1 MLEVKN
7 LCKTYVTKGNVVT
20 KALDNVSIT
29 FPDKGMVFLLGKS
42 GSGKS
47 TLLNVCGGLD
57 FPDSGEVIV
66 KGKSSKDFSKSDFDS
81 YRNTFIGFIFQ
92 EYNILNEFTVENNI
106 ALALELQ
113 GKSKDKD
120 LINDLLKS
128 VDLENYAKRK
138 PNTLSG
144 GQKQRIAIARA
155 LIKNPEII
163 MADEPTGALDSNTGR
178 QVLEALKKLS
188 ETKLVIVV
196 SHDREFASIYGDRI
210 IELMDGK
217 VLSDTTK
224 GLTNPLSNGNIVKI
238 DESTLSIPKGR
249 FLNDSEMTFLNEF
262 IKNSNEEIIISN
274 SKQDVAI
281 YKKAARITDNGQK
294 EGFSPTD
301 SSKIEVKDYN
311 LSDTKLIKSK
321 LPLRHAFKI
330 GTSSLKY
337 KPFRLFITIFL
348 SVVSLV
354 LLGMVSTMMF
364 YDKNDVTVETIIN
377 SNEEY
382 LNIRKDYLLTQ
393 KYDNRSYEQY
403 LNTLLSQSDVE
414 SLIDEFSEDTILYYN
429 YVKPSKIGEW
439 QSGSNISITNCRNSE
454 SQYYSNMISGF
465 ANVKSNNP
473 ILNNMNGH
481 YPENSDEIAISSFT
495 ADSIIKF
502 GLLADDN
509 SVININSYDDL
520 LNDKYVYLGSKAF
533 KITGIFDVEDYIP
546 QKYKD
551 LKESKGSYN
560 NDSYY
565 WSNER
570 AFGIYSLA
578 LVTESF
584 REDNK
589 KIFEGMSYNNNSY
602 YNRYPISYQIDNNM
616 NTNYDLYKKVDFDEL
631 YDLNGNVINKKDNDN
646 TISLS
651 MNNYFSILF
660 SRINDDITIYN
671 EMDIYSYNIYGIY
684 LPELTNI
691 LNGYDNYGKPISFAE
706 RIDAYKK
713 ICNIINETNNT
724 ALLDIRCNISCVDLN
739 YDETVLVDSFYV
751 DENYY
756 GYYALSTNL
765 FETLYVDSNYNPDYT
780 YETKYTIDENAIYY
794 GAIINVKNNKSKIEK
809 AVNNHYSLM
818 NDDSKYVITNSV
830 LSSIET
836 VNSFVEGATKIILI
850 IGIVIAVFS
859 TILLFNFIS
868 VSITNKKKEIGILR
882 AVGARGTDVFKIF
895 FSESFV
901 IVLMCFI
908 LSIVGNIIACSV
920 INNEIGKEISN
931 ITLFVF
937 GYKSIILLLIL
948 SFAILFLSTFLP
960 VYNIARKKPVDSI
973 RAI

>member
-7 LCKTYVTKGNVVT
+7 LCKTYITKGNVVT
-20 KALDNVSIT
+20 KALDDVSIT

-178 QVLEALKKLS
+178 QVLDTLKKLS
-188 ETKLVIVV
+188 ETKLVIIV
-196 SHDREFASIYGDRI
+196 SHDREFANIYGDRI

-249 FLNDSEMTFLNEF
+249 ALNDSEMAFLNEF

-274 SKQDVAI
+274 SKQDIEI
-281 YKKAARITDNGQK
+281 YKKSARITENGQK

-311 LSDTKLIKSK
+311 PSETKLIKSK

-364 YDKNDVTVETIIN
+364 YNKNDVTVETILN

-382 LNIRKDYLLTQ
+382 LNIRKNYRLVQ
-393 KYDNRSYEQY
+393 KYDNDSYEQY
-403 LNTLLSQSDVE
+403 LNTLLSQSDAE
-414 SLIDEFSEDTILYYN
+414 SLVDEFGEDTILYYN
-429 YVKPSKIGEW
+429 YLKPSKIGEW
-439 QSGSNISITNCRNSE
+439 QGESNISITNCRNSE
-454 SQYYSNMISGF
+454 SQYYSNRISGF

-473 ILNNMNGH
+473 ILNNMIGN
-481 YPENSDEIAISSFT
+481 YPTNSTEIAISSYT

-502 GLLADDN
+502 GLLSDDN

-520 LNDKYVYLGSKAF
+520 LGKNLYLVSKAF
-533 KITGIFDVEDYIP
+533 KISGIFNVEDYIP

-551 LKESKGSYN
+551 LKEQK
-560 NDSYY
+560 DSYSNELY
-565 WSNER
+565 KWSNER
-570 AFGIYSLA
+570 VSGIYSLA
-578 LVTESF
+578 LVTEAF

-589 KIFEGMSYNNNSY
+589 KIFDTNSYNNSY
-602 YNRYPISYQIDNNM
+602 YNRYCVNYQIEDNNM
-616 NTNYDLYKKVDFDEL
+616 TSYELYKKADFDNL
-631 YDLNGNVINKKDNDN
+631 YALNGKNIDIKDNDN
-646 TISLS
+646 TISLP
-651 MNNYFSILF
+651 MNNYFNI
-660 SRINDDITIYN
+660 ITNRIYN
-671 EMDIYSYNIYGIY
+671 NNEIISDIDNYLSNNYGTN
-684 LPELTNI
+684 LTDISNL
-691 LNGYDNYGKPISFAE
+691 LNGYDSYGNNVSFDE
-706 RIDAYKK
+706 IIDAYKK
-713 ICNIINETNNT
+713 LYNTLIETNNEAILNIT
-724 ALLDIRCNISCVDLN
+724 CNISCVDLN
-739 YDETVLVDSFYV
+739 YDKSITVDSFYY
-751 DENYY
+751 DENNYW
-756 GYYALSTNL
+756 YYALSTNL
-765 FETLYVDSNYNPDYT
+765 FNTLYVDPNYNSDYS
-780 YETKYTIDENAIYY
+780 YETKYTIDENAVYY
-794 GAIINVKNNKSKIEK
+794 GAIINIKNNKEKIER

-818 NDDSKYVITNSV
+818 EDDSKYVITNGV
-830 LSSIET
+830 LESIEM
-836 VNSFVEGATKIILI
+836 VNGFVDGSTKIILI
-850 IGIVIAVFS
+850 IGIIIAVFS
-859 TILLFNFIS
+859 TVLLFNFIS

-895 FSESFV
+895 FAESFV
-901 IVLMCFI
+901 IILMCFI
-908 LSIVGNIIACSV
+908 LSIVGNIIACGV

-937 GYKSIILLLIL
+937 GYKSIILILIL
-948 SFAILFLSTFLP
+948 SFAILFLSTFIP

>member
-7 LCKTYVTKGNVVT
+7 LCKTYITKGNVVT
-20 KALDNVSIT
+20 KALDDVSIT

-178 QVLEALKKLS
+178 QVLDTLKKLS
-188 ETKLVIVV
+188 ETKLVIIV
-196 SHDREFASIYGDRI
+196 SHDREFANIYGDRI

-249 FLNDSEMTFLNEF
+249 ALNDSEMAFLNEF

-274 SKQDVAI
+274 SKQDIEI
-281 YKKAARITDNGQK
+281 YKKSARITENGQK

-311 LSDTKLIKSK
+311 PSETKLIKSK

-364 YDKNDVTVETIIN
+364 YNKNDVTVETILN

-382 LNIRKDYLLTQ
+382 LNIRKNYRLVQ
-393 KYDNRSYEQY
+393 KYDNDSYEQY
-403 LNTLLSQSDVE
+403 LNTLLSQSDAE
-414 SLIDEFSEDTILYYN
+414 SLVNEFGEDTILYYN
-429 YVKPSKIGEW
+429 YLKPSKIGEW
-439 QSGSNISITNCRNSE
+439 QGESNISITNCRNSE
-454 SQYYSNMISGF
+454 SQYYSNKISGF

-473 ILNNMNGH
+473 ILNNMIGN
-481 YPENSDEIAISSFT
+481 YPTNSTEIAISSYT

-502 GLLADDN
+502 GLLSDDN

-520 LNDKYVYLGSKAF
+520 LGKNLYLVSKAF
-533 KITGIFDVEDYIP
+533 KISGIFNVEDYIP

-551 LKESKGSYN
+551 LKEQK
-560 NDSYY
+560 DSYSNELY
-565 WSNER
+565 KWSNER
-570 AFGIYSLA
+570 VSGIYSLT
-578 LVTESF
+578 LVTEAF

-589 KIFEGMSYNNNSY
+589 KIFDTNSYNNSY
-602 YNRYPISYQIDNNM
+602 YNRYCVNYQIEDNNM
-616 NTNYDLYKKVDFDEL
+616 TSYELYKKADFDNL
-631 YDLNGNVINKKDNDN
+631 YALNGKNIDIKDNDN

-651 MNNYFSILF
+651 MNNYFNI
-660 SRINDDITIYN
+660 ITNRIYN
-671 EMDIYSYNIYGIY
+671 NEIISDIDNYLSNNYGTN
-684 LPELTNI
+684 LTDISNL
-691 LNGYDNYGKPISFAE
+691 LNGYDSYGNNVSFDE
-706 RIDAYKK
+706 IIDAYKK
-713 ICNIINETNNT
+713 LYNTLIETNNEAILNIT
-724 ALLDIRCNISCVDLN
+724 CNISCVDLN
-739 YDETVLVDSFYV
+739 YDKSITVDSFYY
-751 DENYY
+751 DENNYW
-756 GYYALSTNL
+756 YYALSTNL
-765 FETLYVDSNYNPDYT
+765 FNTLYVDPNYNSDYS
-780 YETKYTIDENAIYY
+780 YETKYTIDENAVYY
-794 GAIINVKNNKSKIEK
+794 GAIINIKNNKEKIEK

-818 NDDSKYVITNSV
+818 DDDSKYVITNGV
-830 LSSIET
+830 LESIEM
-836 VNSFVEGATKIILI
+836 VNGFVDGSTKIILI
-850 IGIVIAVFS
+850 IGIIIAVFS
-859 TILLFNFIS
+859 TVLLFNFIS

-895 FSESFV
+895 FAESFV
-901 IVLMCFI
+901 IILMCFI
-908 LSIVGNIIACSV
+908 LSIVGNIIACGV

-937 GYKSIILLLIL
+937 GYKSIILILIL
-948 SFAILFLSTFLP
+948 SFAILFLSTFIP